1 MACIV
6 YFGLEYF
13 KRTTC
18 FFLISSSALCSSD
31 TLREERKQDFSKTL
45 FYFVISKVHV
55 KYPINTVHVFTGLL
69 YVHCI
74 QNVKEKHE
82 MDLLLLQRGRLA
94 LHVLVDSGE
103 GTFRNVSLQIRS
115 HVAAGFSTM
124 LRVYNTAQ
132 NVIKG
137 GTQSQG
143 NSRC

>member
-6 YFGLEYF
+6 YFCLEYF
-13 KRTTC
+13 KRITC
-18 FFLISSSALCSSD
+18 VFLITSSALCSSVN
-31 TLREERKQDFSKTL
+31 LREEIKQDFSKTL
-45 FYFVISKVHV
+45 FYFVIRKVHV

-74 QNVKEKHE
+74 PNVKEKHE

-103 GTFRNVSLQIRS
+103 GTFRDVSLRIRS
-115 HVAAGFSTM
+115 RVAAGLSTM
-124 LRVYNTAQ
+124 LRVYNIAQ

-143 NSRC
+143 NFRC

>member
-6 YFGLEYF
+6 YFSLEYF

-18 FFLISSSALCSSD
+18 FFLISSSALCSSVH
-31 TLREERKQDFSKTL
+31 LREERKQDFSKTL
-45 FYFVISKVHV
+45 FDFVISKVHV

-74 QNVKEKHE
+74 QNVKEKDV
-82 MDLLLLQRGRLA
+82 MNFLLLQRGRLA

-115 HVAAGFSTM
+115 HVAAGLSTV
-124 LRVYNTAQ
+124 LRVYNIAQ

>member
-6 YFGLEYF
+6 YFCQEYF
-13 KRTTC
+13 KRTC
-18 FFLISSSALCSSD
+18 FFLISSSALCSSVN
-31 TLREERKQDFSKTL
+31 LREERKQDFSKTL

-55 KYPINTVHVFTGLL
+55 KYPINTVHGFTGLL